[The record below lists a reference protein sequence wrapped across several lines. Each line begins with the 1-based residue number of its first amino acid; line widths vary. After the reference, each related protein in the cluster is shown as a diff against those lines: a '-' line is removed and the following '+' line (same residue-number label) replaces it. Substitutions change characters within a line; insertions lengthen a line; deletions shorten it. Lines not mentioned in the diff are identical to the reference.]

1 MLPFPES
8 VDVLVVGAGPAGAV
22 AASILARKGFRVLV
36 VERLAFPR
44 HVIGESLL
52 PRCLDLLGEAGLL
65 GAVERRGYEVK
76 HGATFVRAGKTQRF
90 AFRDN
95 LPGDAAYA
103 YQVPRDDF
111 DQTLATAA
119 FASGADVRFG
129 AGVRSVTMR
138 EEGSATMADVV
149 LFDEHTEREVN
160 VSARFVLDASGPARV
175 LAKAFGLEEPSDI
188 LARTAMYTHVEGDR
202 RPSDDTAGDIFITL
216 HPAGAWLW
224 IIPFS
229 NGRTSVGVV
238 AEPHLFEG
246 RGSPAERFWELV
258 RGEPAAADRLGRARQ
273 ALPIHVLRG
282 WSTRTRRLSGK
293 GYAIA
298 GNAGDFLDPV
308 FSSGVMFALESGS
321 LAAHLAARE
330 LASEPVD
337 WEVEYEGVLKQAGDV
352 FRVFVKAWYT
362 GELPDLF
369 FFDKKPMTAIRHI
382 TSILGGNVRNR
393 HNPFVS
399 NDARGELDRMLAAVR
414 HEEARAAKGRTRE
427 HETTKAT

>member
-1 MLPFPES
+1 MVPFPES

-22 AASILARKGFRVLV
+22 AASILARKGFKVLV

-52 PRCLDLLGEAGLL
+52 PRCLDLLAEAGLM
-65 GAVERRGYEVK
+65 GAVERRGYEPK
-76 HGATFVRAGKTQRF
+76 HGATFVRGGKVQRF

-103 YQVPRDDF
+103 FQVPRDDF

-119 FASGADVRFG
+119 FAQGADVRFG
-129 AGVRSVTMR
+129 AGVRAVTMR
-138 EEGSATMADVV
+138 EDRGKTTAHVV
-149 LFDEHTEREVN
+149 LFDEHTEREVS
-160 VSARFVLDASGPARV
+160 VTARFVLDASGPARV
-175 LAKAFGLEEPSDI
+175 LAKAFGLEEPSD
-188 LARTAMYTHVEGDR
+188 LMTRTAMYTHVEGDR

-216 HPAGAWLW
+216 HPEGAWIW

-238 AEPHLFEG
+238 ADPQVFEG
-246 RGSPAERFWELV
+246 TGAPSERFWALV
-258 RGEPAAADRLGRARQ
+258 RGEPAAAERLADARQ
-273 ALPIHVLRG
+273 ALPIQVLRG
-282 WSTRTRRLSGK
+282 WSTRTRRLAGR

-330 LASEPVD
+330 LAGESVD
-337 WEVEYEGVLKQAGDV
+337 WEAEYEGVLKQAVDV
-352 FRVFVKAWYT
+352 FRVFVKAWYS
-362 GELPDLF
+362 GELPELF
-369 FFDKKPMTAIRHI
+369 FFDRKPMSAIRHI
-382 TSILGGNVRNR
+382 TSILGGNVRNP

-399 NDARGELDRMLAAVR
+399 NDTRAELDRMLAAV
-414 HEEARAAKGRTRE
+414 HHEARDARRARGGAV
-427 HETTKAT
+427 ETTKAT